1 MNFALLK
8 KISIYIA
15 FFLTLTSL
23 ASCLKKDTPIT
34 LPAKGNGTLMQVE
47 MGENYEF
54 QYYIN
59 LRQNKIVLVNRH
71 DNWDLAFECKPM
83 GHAIFLNSGEDMAAY
98 NTSKHDF
105 ASVNG
110 IDVSKASE
118 NWQYDRPSGKIDST
132 AIGDWKF
139 SNNVYIIRLDKD
151 GNKLR
156 KLQITYEDDFQYII
170 AVGDINSVSSASI
183 TIKKNPNQNF
193 VYFSFDLLKIVE
205 GVEPADKTSW
215 DVQASLYSF
224 IFYDQKPALPYVVNG
239 FILNPNATLGY
250 KDSLNDY
257 NSIDANFINS
267 ITLTSQNDIIGYD
280 WKQYDINS
288 NVYSVNKKYNYI
300 IKTQNDAVFKIRFL
314 DFYSATGVKGSP
326 KFEFNQIL

>member
-1 MNFALLK
+1 MK
-8 KISIYIA
+8 KVSIYIA
-15 FFLTLTSL
+15 LSLALTSL
-23 ASCLKKDTPIT
+23 VSCLKNETPIT
-34 LPAKGNGTLMQVE
+34 LPEKGNGTLMQVD

-71 DNWDLAFECKPM
+71 NNWDLALECKSN
-83 GHAIFLNSGEDMAAY
+83 GHAIYLNGGEAMAAY
-98 NTSKHDF
+98 NTNKQDF
-105 ASVNG
+105 SLVNG
-110 IDVSKASE
+110 MDVSKASE
-118 NWQYDRPSGKIDST
+118 NWQYDRPSGNIDST
-132 AIGDWKF
+132 AIGNWKL
-139 SNNVYIIRLDKD
+139 SNDVYIIRLDKD

-156 KLQITYEDDFQYII
+156 KLQITYEDNFQYIL

-193 VYFSFDLLKIVE
+193 VYFSFDLLKTIE
-205 GVEPADKTSW
+205 GVEPADKTTW
-215 DVQASLYSF
+215 DLQATLYSF

-239 FILNPNATLGY
+239 FMLNPNETLGY
-250 KDSLNDY
+250 KDSLNEY
-257 NSIDANFINS
+257 NAIDGNFLPSIV
-267 ITLTSQNDIIGYD
+267 LTSQNDIIGYD

-288 NVYSVNKKYNYI
+288 NLYSVNKKYNYI

-326 KFEFNQIL
+326 KFEFNQIQ